1 MQRHKALN
9 RALAILGALIL
20 VLGLVL
26 ALNVPQDVKDTAQVF
41 KQKLLS
47 GEWGPGQG
55 GPWGTPFAGPGS
67 RWAFAHHR
75 GFFRAGHLVGFL
87 AAVLI
92 VAAVAGFV
100 VRRARGWH
108 RFRCGQD
115 AVEILREK
123 FASGEIGKDEYLARK
138 RVLESDSGIE

>member
-9 RALAILGALIL
+9 RALVILGALIL

-26 ALNVPQDVKDTAQVF
+26 ALNVPQDVKDVAQVF

-55 GPWGTPFAGPGS
+55 GPWGMPFAGPGHG
-67 RWAFAHHR
+67 WAFAHR
-75 GFFRAGHLVGFL
+75 GFFRAGHLAGLVV
-87 AAVLI
+87 AVLLI
-92 VAAVAGFV
+92 AAVAGFF
-100 VRRARGWH
+100 VRRAHGWH
-108 RFRCGQD
+108 RSRCGQD

-138 RVLESDSGIE
+138 RVLESDSGNE